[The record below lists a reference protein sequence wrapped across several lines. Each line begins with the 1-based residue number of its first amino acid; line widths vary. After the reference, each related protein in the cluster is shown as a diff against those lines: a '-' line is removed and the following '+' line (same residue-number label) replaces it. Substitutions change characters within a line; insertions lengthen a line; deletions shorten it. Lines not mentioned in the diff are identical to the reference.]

1 MRIKEGFVCREV
13 AGQTLVIATRKAS
26 KDFHGMI
33 KLNETGKLIWQG
45 VADGLTAEEIAQ
57 SLAEIYSVDEKKALS
72 DVTDM
77 IDKMEKAGFLCQ

>member
-1 MRIKEGFVCREV
+1 MKIKEGFVCREV
-13 AGQTLVIATRKAS
+13 AGQTLVIATGKAS
-26 KDFHGMI
+26 KKFNGMI

-45 VADGLTAEEIAQ
+45 VADGLTAEEIAHR
-57 SLAEIYSVDEKKALS
+57 LTEMYSVDAEKALS